1 MTLQVFYNYSAVMDA
16 DLKALEE
23 KLKQLITLSLSLRA
37 ENTELRQELA
47 QTQDETRQLK
57 ENMNL
62 AGSKLDALIERLPQ
76 DIKGS
81 L

>member
-1 MTLQVFYNYSAVMDA
+1 MDA

-76 DIKGS
+76 DIKGA

>member
-76 DIKGS
+76 DIKGA